1 MLCQKMQKYA
11 FLRQLNFLRICELI
25 WRFTETGGSHPHSL
39 VSNVVGACN
48 IFFGYDSIIFYSILY
63 IHSHR
68 SCSHRPGRVASVW
81 WTIWCVVLPCA
92 RSSTA
97 GISSIEWIMDKSS
110 EHTAMALNL
119 RVCISNE
126 GRVMPW
132 KFGAKLRNL
141 QLLQY
146 GYRFF
151 LDTRYIYEYMIVPLM
166 WYLPS
171 IPNRQQANVTTN
183 VAENPLEE
191 RPSHS
196 HHLSVVAMSVGR
208 CLLKREIHV
217 VTMNTPPRHWVEYVL
232 NVFPLFSA
240 DFRI

>member
-1 MLCQKMQKYA
+1 MSKKA
-11 FLRQLNFLRICELI
+11 KVSFLRSFSSYLWTNLTVHGNR
-25 WRFTETGGSHPHSL
+25 RFTSPFACFERGGRAQYFL
-39 VSNVVGACN
+39 GTIA
-48 IFFGYDSIIFYSILY
+48 IICYSILY
-63 IHSHR
+63 IHRHR

-151 LDTRYIYEYMIVPLM
+151 
-166 WYLPS
+166 
-171 IPNRQQANVTTN
+171 
-183 VAENPLEE
+183 
-191 RPSHS
+191 
-196 HHLSVVAMSVGR
+196 
-208 CLLKREIHV
+208 
-217 VTMNTPPRHWVEYVL
+217 
-232 NVFPLFSA
+232 
-240 DFRI
+240 